1 MGQNSTEVAYGFGQM
16 GSVYMN
22 IADKPVY
29 PPKNHVIVAIQF
41 VDKNTLTKLHTETLD
56 SHGPQYIT
64 TEDDE
69 LRSAGGPD
77 ANYLGVTEAAAS
89 GAGTVATGVIP
100 LTDAAPN
107 ALIKPGQVV
116 LIGADG
122 DTIDAGM
129 TVDTGA
135 GHIVPVYN
143 GPNKNYM
150 EVVSISGGTYGTSL
164 VVKEVGHHGTV
175 GTGIDEID
183 HIDTSNT
190 LYFLDSFHG
199 AGGTTTEGCNYAQGM
214 TIYGR
219 WTEVQ
224 LGTTDTD
231 GGIICYF
238 GQ

>member
-22 IADKPVY
+22 LADKPIY
-29 PPKNHVIVAIQF
+29 PPKDHVIVAIQF
-41 VDKNTLTKLHTETLD
+41 VASNTLAVLHTETLD
-56 SHGPQYIT
+56 THGPQFIT

-116 LIGADG
+116 LIGADA
-122 DTIDAGM
+122 DTIDLGM
-129 TVDTGA
+129 TMDTAA
-135 GHIVPVYN
+135 GHITPIYN

-164 VVKEVGHHGTV
+164 VVKEVGTPVSGA
-175 GTGIDEID
+175 GIAELD

-190 LYFLDSFHG
+190 LYFLDSYHG
-199 AGGTTTEGCNYAQGM
+199 AGGTTTEGTSYPTG
-214 TIYGR
+214 IVVYGR

-224 LGTTDTD
+224 LGTTDAD

-238 GQ
+238 GK